1 MWLYGYMKYIDATA
15 AAEMIGREGLQ
26 FIDVRTPAEY
36 RAKHV
41 KGFDS
46 KPLDQLDAASV
57 SQGVVLMCLSGKR
70 ASMAAERLEVAGVD
84 NVCIVKGGIQAW
96 EQAGLD
102 VEIGDG
108 VISLER
114 QVRIAAGL
122 MVLIGVIL
130 GAWVHPGFY
139 GLAAFVGA
147 GLTFAGIT
155 DTCGM
160 GMLLAKAPWNQAG
173 CSCKPT

>member
-1 MWLYGYMKYIDATA
+1 MLGTD
-15 AAEMIGREGLQ
+15 GVQ

-41 KGFDS
+41 AGFES
-46 KPLDQLDAASV
+46 RPLDQLDAGAV
-57 SQGVVLMCLSGKR
+57 SPEVVLMCLSGKR
-70 ASMAAERLEVAGVD
+70 ASMAAERLEAAGVGG
-84 NVCIVKGGIQAW
+84 VSVVKGGIQAW
-96 EQAGLD
+96 EEAGLD
-102 VEIGDG
+102 VEVGEG

-130 GAWVHPGFY
+130 GTWVHPGLY

-173 CSCKPT
+173 CSCKST